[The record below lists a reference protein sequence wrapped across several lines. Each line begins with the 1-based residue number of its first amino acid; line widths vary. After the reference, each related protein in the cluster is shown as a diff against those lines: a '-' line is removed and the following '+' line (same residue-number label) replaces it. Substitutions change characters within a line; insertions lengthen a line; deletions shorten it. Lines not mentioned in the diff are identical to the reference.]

1 MKNTIDY
8 VKKQLFIL
16 CIYKVDD
23 IIVTSCLPDVVFSI
37 YSLVTVGCG
46 VTVCG
51 RWFKL
56 PVVETV
62 EKHLS

>member
-8 VKKQLFIL
+8 VKKTTIHL
-16 CIYKVDD
+16 CIYSVDD

-46 VTVCG
+46 VGVCG
-51 RWFKL
+51 WWFKL